1 MNRKIR
7 VGVLV
12 SGGGSNFEALTQAC
26 RGGEVPEAEVALV
39 ISNKPG
45 VGALERAG
53 RLGVESMVIEPRDFP
68 NRVTYFA
75 RIAEEFVR
83 REVGVVCL
91 AGFLLK
97 LEATLLQPFH
107 GRIINIHPALL
118 PKYGGAGMYGHFVHE
133 AVLKAGDKESG
144 CSVHLVDDEY
154 DHGKVLMQA
163 RVPVQPGDTAD
174 TLAARILAEEHKLYP
189 QALKRL
195 ISTLPEAT

>member
-154 DHGKVLMQA
+154 DHGKVLIQA

>member
-7 VGVLV
+7 IGVLV

-26 RGGEVPEAEVALV
+26 RRGEVPDAEVTLM

-154 DHGKVLMQA
+154 DHGRVLMQA
-163 RVPVQPGDTAD
+163 RVPVQPGDTAE

-189 QALKRL
+189 QALKQL
-195 ISTLPEAT
+195 ISTLPEAS

>member
-1 MNRKIR
+1 MGRKIR
-7 VGVLV
+7 IGVLV

-26 RGGEVPEAEVALV
+26 RGGEVPDAEVALV
-39 ISNKPG
+39 ISHKPG

-53 RLGVESMVIEPRDFP
+53 RLGVESMVIEPREFP

-75 RIAEEFVR
+75 RLAEEFVR

-118 PKYGGAGMYGHFVHE
+118 PKYGGAGMYGHLVHE

-163 RVPVQPGDTAD
+163 RVPVEPGDTAE

-189 QALKRL
+189 QALKKL
-195 ISTLPEAT
+195 ISTLPEAS